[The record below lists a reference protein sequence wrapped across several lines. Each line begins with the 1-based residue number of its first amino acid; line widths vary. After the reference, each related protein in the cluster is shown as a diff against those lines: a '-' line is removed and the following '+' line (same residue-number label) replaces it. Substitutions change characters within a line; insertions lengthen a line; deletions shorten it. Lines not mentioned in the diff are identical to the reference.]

1 MYLAHVY
8 TELEYIYSL
17 FEYNQIYTGITIT
30 QKMNIQAYN
39 KCAGIRV
46 QWLTQ

>member
-8 TELEYIYSL
+8 TELEYIVYLSITR
-17 FEYNQIYTGITIT
+17 FTGITIT
-30 QKMNIQAYN
+30 QEMNIQAYN
-39 KCAGIRV
+39 KCAAIRV